1 MLRLITLIGL
11 LGSVSIARAEPV
23 RMSGEDIKRA
33 MPGALLEIDTPLRV
47 AIPVK
52 VGTDGLVSAEAGALG
67 LTLGAAKDR
76 GRWWTDGDKLCMKWF
91 RWFDAKPRCMTLL
104 RDGNRVQW
112 SEGSGESGTA
122 TITEAPPVVV
132 AAEPRRTPKKEKRVE
147 PVEPVAAP
155 APAPAPVNIEMAEA
169 ATAPN
174 VELAAAPAAPAAEP
188 APDRSPALQFA
199 AAALSQVLPPPAE
212 AKPSRLGMSDT
223 PAPEEPAA
231 PVVEESAQA
240 APEPAAPAREPV
252 AVPEQRKV
260 KPVAVALHAPAVRKS
275 ASAPV
280 RSVETPK
287 PVQGSFRVAGV
298 VAGDTLNVR
307 KGPSEYHP
315 LVGRIPASGRGVEIV
330 GACRDL
336 WCPIRHGRLNG
347 WVNRYYLAEDVS
359 LRR

>member
-11 LGSVSIARAEPV
+11 LGSASIAMAEPV
-23 RMSGEDIKRA
+23 RMTGEDIKRA
-33 MPGALLEIDTPLRV
+33 MPGSLLEIDTPLRV
-47 AIPVK
+47 SIPVK

-67 LTLGAAKDR
+67 LTLGATKDR

-112 SEGSGESGTA
+112 SEGSGENGTA
-122 TITEAPPVVV
+122 TITEAPPVVI
-132 AAEPRRTPKKEKRVE
+132 AAGRRRTPKTEKRVE
-147 PVEPVAAP
+147 PVETADAP
-155 APAPAPVNIEMAEA
+155 EEAPVNIEVAEA
-169 ATAPN
+169 PTPPN
-174 VELAAAPAAPAAEP
+174 VEVARAPATPAADP

-212 AKPSRLGMSDT
+212 AKPSKLGMSDT
-223 PAPEEPAA
+223 PSTEEPAA
-231 PVVEESAQA
+231 PFTEVPAEA
-240 APEPAAPAREPV
+240 APEPDAPVREPV
-252 AVPEQRKV
+252 AAPKQRKV

-275 ASAPV
+275 AAAPM

-287 PVQGSFRVAGV
+287 PVQISFRVSGV

-307 KGPSEYHP
+307 NGPSEYHP
-315 LVGRIPASGRGVEIV
+315 TVGRIPASGRGVQIV

-336 WCPIRHGRLNG
+336 WCPIRHGRLQG
-347 WVNRYYLAEDVS
+347 WANRYYLAEDVAS
-359 LRR
+359 NGR